1 MDENKNIPMEINDAH
16 LEQASGGTTFNIR
29 CRHCGYTAAKFNSRI
44 DYFDFCG
51 KKVPKSIAVCPS
63 CGKDA

>member
-1 MDENKNIPMEINDAH
+1 MEENRNISVEISEEQLD
-16 LEQASGGTTFNIR
+16 QASGGASFNIR

-44 DYFDFCG
+44 EYFDFFG
-51 KKVPKSIAVCPS
+51 KKVPRSIAVCPS